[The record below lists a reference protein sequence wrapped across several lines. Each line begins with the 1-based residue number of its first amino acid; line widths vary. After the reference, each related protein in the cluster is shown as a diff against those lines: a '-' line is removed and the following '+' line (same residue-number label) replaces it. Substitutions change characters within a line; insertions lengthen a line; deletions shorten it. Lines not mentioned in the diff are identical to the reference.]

1 MGNIQSGNICLG
13 LLAHVDAG
21 KTTLSESLLY
31 LSGAIRKKG
40 RVDHGDTF
48 LDTDSLEKERGITIF
63 SKQAEF
69 QAGGLTFTLMDT
81 PGHRDFSPEMERTLQ
96 ILDEAV
102 LVISAADGVTGQ
114 VRNLWKLLKHYRI
127 PVFIFVNKMD
137 QPGTDRKEIFR
148 RLQSAL
154 GPTLVDVTDGLEEET
169 VQENAAVC
177 DDALMERFLEGVPV
191 TDRDVRELTAQ
202 RKLVPV
208 WFGSALKMDGVD
220 RLLSGLE
227 RFTQKKEYPDEFG
240 ARVFKI
246 NRDENRERLTW
257 LKITGGTLRVKETV
271 SRGGQEEEGKKV
283 NQIRIY
289 SGTAFRPVQEVRAG
303 QVCAVTGLADSRIGE
318 GWGSEPEGGGE
329 LLQPVFSSEVILP
342 PEEDRMSALQKLRIL
357 EEEEPMLHV
366 RAEEQTGRIFVQ
378 VMGGVQVEI
387 LKKLLLR
394 RFGLRAEF
402 GPGQVVY
409 RETIAVPAEGIGHY
423 EPLRHYAEVHLLLE
437 PGAPGSGMQV
447 TSACSTDVLAGN
459 WQRLVLAALEERT
472 PVGVLTGAPLTD
484 MRITLIG
491 GRAHEKHT
499 EGGDFRQAAF
509 RAVRQ
514 GLMQT
519 KSILLEPVYQFRA
532 ELPAENA
539 GRLMNDMRNR
549 HGSAEMTETETVS
562 GSGTQVTVTG
572 SVPASSYGSYQQEL
586 IAYTHGNGSIT
597 VTPDGYQPC
606 HNAQDVILEKNYDP
620 DADTE
625 NPSGSVFCSHGA
637 GTFVPWNEV
646 PQYAHVQTGWGGN
659 RTGGEEDGREGY
671 AGDSFEARQEIVN
684 RSRKTWQEREKEHS
698 AGEEELKAIF
708 ERTYGPVKNRGEQEE
723 RPPQESRYADAY
735 TAYRKGSSGQM
746 GKRPGGK
753 AYFLVDG
760 YNIIFSW
767 DDLRELASVNM
778 DAARDKLIEL
788 MQDYQGYLGET
799 LILVFDAYRVKGGRG
814 EVQKNNNIYVVYT
827 KEAETADAYIEK
839 TVHELGRRHRVT
851 VASSDGLEQVIILG
865 EGAVRMSARELRSE
879 IEHRKK
885 TVGNGWKDELA
896 GRKNYLL
903 DHADAE
909 TAEMLKK

>member
-1 MGNIQSGNICLG
+1 MGSMKSGNVCLG

-48 LDTDSLEKERGITIF
+48 LDTDSLERERGITIF
-63 SKQAEF
+63 SKQAEL
-69 QAGGLTFTLMDT
+69 QAGSLTFTLMDT

-114 VRNLWKLLKHYRI
+114 VRNLWKLLKHYDI
-127 PVFIFVNKMD
+127 PTFIFVNKMD

-148 RLQSAL
+148 ELQSAL
-154 GPTLVDVTDGLEEET
+154 GPVLADVTDGLETES
-169 VQENAAVC
+169 VQEDVAVC
-177 DDALMERFLEGVPV
+177 DDALMERFLDGVPV

-227 RFTQKKEYPDEFG
+227 RFTPKKEYPDRFG

-257 LKITGGTLRVKETV
+257 FKITGGTLRVKETV
-271 SRGGQEEEGKKV
+271 SRGGREEEGKKI

-289 SGTAFRPVQEVRAG
+289 SGASFRSVQEVRAG

-318 GWGSEPEGGGE
+318 GYGAEQEGGEE
-329 LLQPVFSSEVILP
+329 LLQPVFSSEVILR
-342 PEEDRMSALQKLRIL
+342 PEEDRMSALQKIRIL

-366 RAEEQTGRIFVQ
+366 RAEEQTGRIFIQ
-378 VMGGVQVEI
+378 VMGEVQMEI

-394 RFGLRAEF
+394 RFGLRVEF
-402 GPGQVVY
+402 GSGQVVY
-409 RETIAVPAEGIGHY
+409 RETIAAPAEGIGHY

-437 PGAPGSGMQV
+437 PGVPGSGIQFA
-447 TSACSTDVLAGN
+447 SACSTDVLAGN
-459 WQRLVLAALEERT
+459 WQRLVLTALEEKT
-472 PVGVLTGAPLTD
+472 QVGVLTGAPLTD
-484 MRITLIG
+484 IRITLIG

-499 EGGDFRQAAF
+499 EGGDFRQAAC

-549 HGSAEMTETETVS
+549 YGSAEMTETETVS

-572 SVPASSYGSYQQEL
+572 TVPASSYGSYQQEFT
-586 IAYTHGNGSIT
+586 AYTHGNGRIA
-597 VTPDGYQPC
+597 VTPDGYRPC

-620 DADTE
+620 DADTG

-637 GTFVPWNEV
+637 GTFVPWNMV
-646 PQYAHVQTGWGGN
+646 PQYAHVETGWGGKKS
-659 RTGGEEDGREGY
+659 GAEEADREGY
-671 AGDSFEARQEIVN
+671 SGDSFEARQEIAN
-684 RSRKTWQEREKEHS
+684 RNRKTWQEREKEYS

-708 ERTYGPVKNRGEQEE
+708 ERTYGPVKTRVEQVE
-723 RPPQESRYADAY
+723 RPTQDSRYADAY
-735 TAYRKGSSGQM
+735 TAYRTGKAGQSGT
-746 GKRPGGK
+746 RSAGK

-827 KEAETADAYIEK
+827 REAETADAYIEK
-839 TVHELGRRHRVT
+839 TVHELGHRHRVT

-879 IEHRKK
+879 IVQRKK
-885 TVGNGWKDELA
+885 RVGNEWKDDQA

-909 TAEMLKK
+909 TAEILKK